1 MLFKIDDIDEV
12 CAFGNRILQL
22 FLTASISAGA
32 KSLEDVSLGR
42 GSWLDVGPSR
52 PIELNPSFPALAPGF
67 DPFSALALGNAFRHP
82 LPKFSQAPPSP
93 PPRRSHAPIG
103 GDGVRNAIGKPLLR
117 PPRRSHA
124 PIGGD
129 GARNAIVQR
138 MRRRKETRQVS
149 LFKGSIIRKKLI
161 DTRCSGGWHTDGDP

>member
-1 MLFKIDDIDEV
+1 MLLKIDDIDEV

-93 PPRRSHAPIG
+93 PPAVPTPPSVVMVYAMQLGSPSFDPRAVPTPPSVVMAPAMQLCNECAG
-103 GDGVRNAIGKPLLR
+103 ERKRDGLA
-117 PPRRSHA
+117 
-124 PIGGD
+124 
-129 GARNAIVQR
+129 
-138 MRRRKETRQVS
+138 
-149 LFKGSIIRKKLI
+149 
-161 DTRCSGGWHTDGDP
+161 CSMDP